1 MTAISITR
9 ALAEVKSLDD
19 RIAKAV
25 QSGAFVAVT
34 QGKGDRRRMTSTSA
48 SIQTVEQS
56 IKSAYM
62 SITDMI
68 NRRKA
73 LKAAVI
79 RSNAETTV
87 TIGTVSMTVAEAIE
101 RKNSIKLEGL
111 LVHTIQRQL
120 GAANQQVAVA
130 NQKLADDV
138 EKATSAAYGSDK
150 TKLTPEMFES
160 IAAPRRTEY
169 EAAVLD
175 PLSMTTG
182 LTAMMDA
189 VDSFITEVDFV
200 LSESNAK
207 TTITV

>member
-19 RIAKAV
+19 RITKAV
-25 QSGAFVAVT
+25 QAGAFVAVT
-34 QGKGDRRRMTSTSA
+34 QGKGERRRMTSTGA

-56 IKSAYM
+56 IKSAYT
-62 SITDMI
+62 SITDMLS
-68 NRRKA
+68 RRKA

-79 RSNAETTV
+79 KSNAETTV
-87 TIGTVSMTVAEAIE
+87 TIGGVSMTVAEAIE
-101 RKNSIKLEGL
+101 RKNSVKLDSL

-120 GAANQQVAVA
+120 GSANQQVAVA

-138 EKATSAAYGSDK
+138 EKAAAAAYGSDK

-175 PLSMTTG
+175 PLNMTTG
-182 LTAMMDA
+182 LTALADTVNNFVM
-189 VDSFITEVDFV
+189 EVDFV